1 MQGDSIMIFNTLKI
15 LMNDYGITQTKISE
29 ETNITRPTLLSL
41 IRNENKSIRYDVI
54 ESICKLFN
62 IKMSD
67 FLIFSKLDIRLGKIE
82 MYSVEYHDT
91 EDLVIE
97 NDVFINNK
105 RYIFSHD
112 IKNIKEPM
120 QDHYEVILNAYL
132 KSEEYYYFVE
142 NNLENTLT
150 TLIKL
155 KSDYEKIKDD
165 IFLYLNKEIFNS
177 RFEIS
182 FKYSISKDP
191 HEFND
196 ARHVIEKIKELDS
209 FNKSMIFNYLQKELG
224 DSHRT

>member
-1 MQGDSIMIFNTLKI
+1 MIFNTLKI

-54 ESICKLFN
+54 ESICNLFN
-62 IKMSD
+62 IKMND

-97 NDVFINNK
+97 NDVIINDK
-105 RYIFSHD
+105 HYIFSHD

-120 QDHYEVILNAYL
+120 QDHYVVTLNAYL
-132 KSEEYYYFVE
+132 KSEEYFYFVE

-155 KSDYEKIKDD
+155 KSDYEKIKED
-165 IFLYLNKEIFNS
+165 ISFYLNNEIFNS

-182 FKYSISKDP
+182 FEYSISKDP

-196 ARHVIEKIKELDS
+196 ARQVIEKIKSLDS
-209 FNKSMIFNYLQKELG
+209 FDKSMIFNYLQKELG
-224 DSHRT
+224 DYHRT

>member
-1 MQGDSIMIFNTLKI
+1 MIFNTLKI

-54 ESICKLFN
+54 ESICNLFN
-62 IKMSD
+62 IKMND

-97 NDVFINNK
+97 NDVIINDK
-105 RYIFSHD
+105 HYIFSHD

-120 QDHYEVILNAYL
+120 QDHYVVTLNAYL
-132 KSEEYYYFVE
+132 KSEEYFYFVE

-155 KSDYEKIKDD
+155 KSDYEKIKED
-165 IFLYLNKEIFNS
+165 ISFYLNNEIFNS

-182 FKYSISKDP
+182 FEFSISKDP

-196 ARHVIEKIKELDS
+196 ARQVIEKIKSLDS
-209 FNKSMIFNYLQKELG
+209 FDKSMIFNYLQKELG
-224 DSHRT
+224 DYHRT